1 MKTACFVI
9 VGASM
14 IATSADAGFL
24 GFVASVR
31 TSGRYTLV
39 DVFAGVSNK
48 SDRFL
53 NVYDATISTKLA
65 NGFFQ
70 SSTGKS
76 PGWAPSATSTRASID
91 SFMTAGRVTYPPA
104 PTVYAGSTTTAD
116 PNFVA
121 ASWIGT
127 GPASVTS
134 TVPALAGWYTSNP
147 FSADNNAESLAGLV
161 GRVDSGATPGY
172 GATPS
177 TVGSA
182 GAQYGIWVSHLVLQ
196 TTQPISFGPN
206 GTVQFSASASIKDG
220 VTGIT
225 TQGASAIPAP
235 GAASLLAIAAL
246 AGGRR
251 RRN

>member
-14 IATSADAGFL
+14 LATSADAGFL

-48 SDRFL
+48 NDKFL
-53 NVYDATISTKLA
+53 NVYDATITTKLA

-70 SSTGKS
+70 STSGKS
-76 PGWAPSATSTRASID
+76 PGWAPSASSNRASID

-104 PTVYAGSTTTAD
+104 PTVYAGTTTSAD
-116 PNFVA
+116 PNFLA
-121 ASWIGT
+121 ASWNGT
-127 GPASVTS
+127 GPASATS
-134 TVPALAGWYTSNP
+134 TVPALAGWYTGNP
-147 FSADNNAESLAGLV
+147 PSAENNAESLAGLV

-172 GATPS
+172 GPTPA
-177 TVGSA
+177 TVGSV
-182 GAQYGIWVSHLVLQ
+182 GAQYGVWVSHLVLQ
-196 TTQPISFGPN
+196 TTQPITFGPN
-206 GTVQFSASASIKDG
+206 GTIQFSASASIKDG

-235 GAASLLAIAAL
+235 GAVSMLVVATL

-251 RRN
+251 RRS

>member
-39 DVFAGVSNK
+39 DVFAAVSNK

-91 SFMTAGRVTYPPA
+91 SFMTAGRFTSPPA
-104 PTVYAGSTTTAD
+104 PTVYAGTTTTAD
-116 PNFVA
+116 PNFLA
-121 ASWIGT
+121 ASWTGT
-127 GPASVTS
+127 GPASATS

-147 FSADNNAESLAGLV
+147 PELTNTTEGLSSLV
-161 GRVDSGATPGY
+161 GRVNGTGA
-172 GATPS
+172 
-177 TVGSA
+177 A
-182 GAQYGIWVSHLVLQ
+182 GANFGIWCAHLVLA
-196 TTQPISFGPN
+196 TTDPIVFGALGN
-206 GTVQFSASASIKDG
+206 LRFQASASIKDG
-220 VTGIT
+220 VDGTT
-225 TQGASAIPAP
+225 TQGFSVIPAP
-235 GAASLLAIAAL
+235 GALAL
-246 AGGRR
+246 AATASGTARR
-251 RRN
+251 RRRHG

>member
-48 SDRFL
+48 NDRFL

-76 PGWAPSATSTRASID
+76 PGWAPSATQS
-91 SFMTAGRVTYPPA
+91 
-104 PTVYAGSTTTAD
+104 
-116 PNFVA
+116 
-121 ASWIGT
+121 
-127 GPASVTS
+127 SVS
-134 TVPALAGWYTSNP
+134 M
-147 FSADNNAESLAGLV
+147 
-161 GRVDSGATPGY
+161 R
-172 GATPS
+172 
-177 TVGSA
+177 
-182 GAQYGIWVSHLVLQ
+182 
-196 TTQPISFGPN
+196 
-206 GTVQFSASASIKDG
+206 
-220 VTGIT
+220 
-225 TQGASAIPAP
+225 
-235 GAASLLAIAAL
+235 
-246 AGGRR
+246 
-251 RRN
+251 

>member
-14 IATSADAGFL
+14 LATSADAGFL

-39 DVFAGVSNK
+39 DVFAAVSNK
-48 SDRFL
+48 NDKFL
-53 NVYDATISTKLA
+53 NVYDATITTKLA

-70 SSTGKS
+70 STSGKS
-76 PGWAPSATSTRASID
+76 PGWAPSASSNRASID
-91 SFMTAGRVTYPPA
+91 SFMTAGRVTYPPV
-104 PTVYAGSTTTAD
+104 PTVFAGSTTTAD
-116 PNFVA
+116 PNFLS
-121 ASWIGT
+121 ASWLGT
-127 GPASVTS
+127 GPASATS
-134 TVPALAGWYTSNP
+134 TVPALAGWYTNDP
-147 FSADNNAESLAGLV
+147 FSAENNAESLAGLV

-172 GATPS
+172 GVTPS
-177 TVGSA
+177 SIGSA

-196 TTQPISFGPN
+196 TTQPVTFGPN
-206 GTVQFSASASIKDG
+206 GTIQFRASASIKDG
-220 VTGIT
+220 VTGAT

-235 GAASLLAIAAL
+235 GALSLLGVAAL

-251 RRN
+251 RRH